1 MRLLLKYLLFILL
14 PAYTYGQSGRP
25 DAGITFEVTDSL
37 HNPLAYATV
46 VLTPMSGGGKAY
58 ATTTDEEGRARFT
71 LPANTYNA
79 DISYIGYVSQR
90 MEVRPVS
97 GSDMLRTVRLRTS
110 DTQIREVVITATQV
124 RRPVS
129 GVHIGRDAMNHIQPS
144 SFRGP
149 ARTAA
154 RRTGLRP
161 LVFLLEPHSSARDR
175 HLEQRLPDYIARRF
189 VRHGRNSDVERRG
202 HDIQF
207 GNDRRQ

>member
-46 VLTPMSGGGKAY
+46 ALTPMSGGGKAY

-124 RRPVS
+124 RGRVS
-129 GVHIGRDAMNHIQPS
+129 GTCSNCCPAD
-144 SFRGP
+144 GP
-149 ARTAA
+149 PTPRFPPRTTFICARSAPRTAITRLHRSA
-154 RRTGLRP
+154 FRSSWTEFRCRTTR
-161 LVFLLEPHSSARDR
+161 A
-175 HLEQRLPDYIARRF
+175 
-189 VRHGRNSDVERRG
+189 
-202 HDIQF
+202 
-207 GNDRRQ
+207 

>member
-1 MRLLLKYLLFILL
+1 MCSSDLDCRICRGAILLSRENRTMRLLLKYLLFILL

-46 VLTPMSGGGKAY
+46 ALTPMSGGGKAY

-124 RRPVS
+124 RGPVS
-129 GVHIGRDAMNHIQPS
+129 GVHIGRDALNHIQPS
-144 SFRGP
+144 SFG
-149 ARTAA
+149 
-154 RRTGLRP
+154 
-161 LVFLLEPHSSARDR
+161 DR
-175 HLEQRLPDYIARRF
+175 SE
-189 VRHGRNSDVERRG
+189 ERRVG
-202 HDIQF
+202 KECRSRWSPYH
-207 GNDRRQ
+207 

>member
-46 VLTPMSGGGKAY
+46 ALTPMSGGGKAY

-110 DTQIREVVITATQV
+110 DSQIREVVITATQV
-124 RRPVS
+124 RGPVS

-144 SFRGP
+144 SFGD
-149 ARTAA
+149 
-154 RRTGLRP
+154 
-161 LVFLLEPHSSARDR
+161 LLELLLSLIH
-175 HLEQRLPDYIARRF
+175 I
-189 VRHGRNSDVERRG
+189 
-202 HDIQF
+202 
-207 GNDRRQ
+207 